1 MNCPRRHLAY
11 RQFYQS
17 EKVPDKLERLVTLFC
32 HVGDYPEPHP
42 PPIPPYTP
50 VPDTLSELSRLMN
63 KEAIALL
70 YTRCKKARG

>member
-32 HVGDYPEPHP
+32 HVGYYPEPHP

-50 VPDTLSELSRLMN
+50 VPDALSELSRLLN

>member
-1 MNCPRRHLAY
+1 MNCHRRHLVR

-17 EKVPDKLERLVTLFC
+17 EKVPDKLERLVTLFR
-32 HVGDYPEPHP
+32 HVSYNPGLHP
-42 PPIPPYTP
+42 PPIPPNTS
-50 VPDTLSELSRLMN
+50 VPDALSELSRLRN